1 MAGADAPLFP
11 GGRTVCCPPKPPLLR
26 LPLLLLLIVEG
37 VPLTTTG
44 AAAKVTDL
52 PDPGLRGGL
61 GSGEVPRGGVLRG
74 GAAFSG
80 CMSSGIALNPDM
92 SGCADIRRWRRSSNP
107 CDYVTLMKAQARA
120 GGHLA
125 SALRPCRC

>member
-1 MAGADAPLFP
+1 MAGTAAPLLP

-26 LPLLLLLIVEG
+26 LPLLLLLIVDG

-61 GSGEVPRGGVLRG
+61 GSGDAPRGGVFRG
-74 GAAFSG
+74 GAAFTG
-80 CMSSGIALNPDM
+80 CMSSGMTLKPDM
-92 SGCADIRRWRRSSNP
+92 SGCADIRRWRRSNSP
-107 CDYVTLMKAQARA
+107 CAHMMLIGAQTWFGSRLNFPPRR
-120 GGHLA
+120 H
-125 SALRPCRC
+125 RC